1 MLKILMMFGWSRRFR
16 TTTSRRTRRA
26 ASTVWRASGTRF
38 RATIRPVRL
47 SSALHTAP
55 KEPQP
60 RSAMSW

>member
-26 ASTVWRASGTRF
+26 ASTVWSASGTRF